1 MATTREFVEYIVDQL
16 RDAGQVSA
24 RPMFGEYGLYVNGK
38 IVGLLCD
45 EQLLLKITE
54 AGKSFLKT
62 YETAEA
68 YPGSKPFFLISDPD
82 NRETL
87 TELIRVSLPELPEPK
102 AKKLSQK
109 KKSARSAGS

>member
-16 RDAGQVSA
+16 RDAGQVSV

-45 EQLLLKITE
+45 EQLFLKITE
-54 AGKSFLKT
+54 AGKAFLET

-68 YPGSKPFFLISDPD
+68 YPGSKPYFLISDPD

-102 AKKLSQK
+102 VKKLSQK
-109 KKSARSAGS
+109 KKSARSAES